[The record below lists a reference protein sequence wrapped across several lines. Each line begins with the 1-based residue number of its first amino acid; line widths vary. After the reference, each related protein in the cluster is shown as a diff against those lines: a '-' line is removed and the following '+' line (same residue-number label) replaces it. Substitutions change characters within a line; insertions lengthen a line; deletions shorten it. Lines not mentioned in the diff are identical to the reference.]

1 MIELINWVTDRL
13 AGMHV
18 YAVYAVYR
26 LDLAL
31 NSSRIRRILLNFGA
45 RAAYTCLIVV
55 NNVVVVLRISK

>member
-1 MIELINWVTDRL
+1 MTDRL

-45 RAAYTCLIVV
+45 RARRIPVLLLLIMLLSFLELV
-55 NNVVVVLRISK
+55 NKISQL

>member
-1 MIELINWVTDRL
+1 VTDRL

-18 YAVYAVYR
+18 YAVYAV